1 MADEPAIELRNVTKD
16 YLTTRAL
23 NEVCLTVNQGEI
35 FGYVGANGAGKTTT
49 IKILAGLIRP
59 TSGEAFVQGHGILS
73 HPLEVKAR
81 IGYVPESGAI
91 FDKLSPREYLTIVGD
106 LYKLAPSHAEK
117 RIKEWLDFFG
127 LMDRIDQR
135 MEIFSK
141 GTKQKVC
148 WIAALL
154 HDPEVLILDEPL
166 SGLDVETISRV
177 KDLMKR
183 FTADGKTIFYSS
195 HLIDV
200 VEKVC
205 TRIAVLHRGRLIGT
219 GSIDEV
225 RVLSGAPTLEEA
237 LMKLWQEQV

>member
-1 MADEPAIELRNVTKD
+1 MPGEPAIELRNITKD

-23 NEVCLTVNQGEI
+23 NDVCLTVNQGEI

-59 TSGEAFVQGHGILS
+59 TAGEAFVCGHSILS
-73 HPLEVKAR
+73 NPLEVKAR
-81 IGYVPESGAI
+81 IGFVPESGAI
-91 FDKLSPREYLTIVGD
+91 FDKLSPREYLTIMGN
-106 LYKLAPSHAEK
+106 LYRLTASRAQEQM
-117 RIKEWLDFFG
+117 KEWLDFFG
-127 LMDRIDQR
+127 LMERIDQR
-135 MEIFSK
+135 MEVFSK

-148 WIAALL
+148 WIAALM

-183 FTADGKTIFYSS
+183 LTSDGKTIFYSS

-205 TRIAVLHRGRLIGT
+205 TRIAVLHRGRLIGA

>member
-1 MADEPAIELRNVTKD
+1 VDAGPAIELRNVTKD
-16 YLTTRAL
+16 YPTTRAL
-23 NEVCLTVNQGEI
+23 NDVCLTVNRGEI

-59 TSGEAFVQGHGILS
+59 TSGEAFVSGHSIRAN
-73 HPLEVKAR
+73 PLEVKAR
-81 IGYVPESGAI
+81 IGFVPESGAI
-91 FDKLSPREYLTIVGD
+91 FDKLSPREYLTIIGN
-106 LYKLAPSHAEK
+106 LYRLTTARAEEQLS
-117 RIKEWLDFFG
+117 EWLDFFG

-135 MEIFSK
+135 MEVFSK

-183 FTADGKTIFYSS
+183 LTSEGKTIFYSS

-205 TRIAVLHRGRLIGT
+205 TRIAILHRGRLIGAGT
-219 GSIDEV
+219 IDEV

>member
-1 MADEPAIELRNVTKD
+1 MSVEPTIELRNLTKD
-16 YLTTRAL
+16 YATTRAL
-23 NEVCLTVNQGEI
+23 NDVCLTVNRGEI

-59 TSGEAFVQGHGILS
+59 SFGDALVSGHSILS
-73 HPLEVKAR
+73 HPLQVKAQV
-81 IGYVPESGAI
+81 GYVPESGAV
-91 FDKLSPREYLTIVGD
+91 FEKLSPREYLTAVGN
-106 LYKLAPSHAEK
+106 LYKLAPSNAQTQIE
-117 RIKEWLDFFG
+117 EWLAFFD
-127 LMDRIDQR
+127 LSERIDQR
-135 MEIFSK
+135 MEVFSK

-154 HDPEVLILDEPL
+154 HDPRVLILDEPL

-183 FTADGKTIFYSS
+183 FVADGKTIFYSS

-205 TRIAVLHRGRLIGT
+205 TRIAVLHRGKLIGV
-219 GSIDEV
+219 GSVDEV
-225 RVLSGAPTLEEA
+225 RLASGAASLEEA
-237 LMKLWQEQV
+237 LMKLWQDHV

>member
-1 MADEPAIELRNVTKD
+1 VAGEPAIELRNITKD
-16 YLTTRAL
+16 YLKTRAL
-23 NEVCLTVNQGEI
+23 DDVCLTVNQGEI

-59 TSGEAFVQGHGILS
+59 TAGEAFVRGHSILT

-81 IGYVPESGAI
+81 IGFVPESGAI
-91 FDKLSPREYLTIVGD
+91 FDKLSPREYLTIVGN
-106 LYKLAPSHAEK
+106 LYKLPPPFAEQ
-117 RIKEWLDFFG
+117 RINEWLDFFG

-166 SGLDVETISRV
+166 SGLDVETISSV

-219 GSIDEV
+219 GSVDEM
-225 RVLSGAPTLEEA
+225 RVMSGAPTLEEA

>member
-1 MADEPAIELRNVTKD
+1 VAGEPAIELRHVTKD

-23 NEVCLTVNQGEI
+23 NDVCLTVNQGEI

-59 TSGEAFVQGHGILS
+59 TAGEAFVCGHSILS
-73 HPLEVKAR
+73 HPLDVKAR
-81 IGYVPESGAI
+81 IGFVPESGAI
-91 FDKLSPREYLTIVGD
+91 FDKLSPREYLTITGN
-106 LYKLAPSHAEK
+106 LYKLTSSRAEQ
-117 RIKEWLDFFG
+117 RINEWLEFFG

-135 MEIFSK
+135 MEVFSK

-183 FTADGKTIFYSS
+183 LTAEGKTIFYSS

-205 TRIAVLHRGRLIGT
+205 TRIAVLHRGRLIGA

>member
-1 MADEPAIELRNVTKD
+1 MIGEPAIELRNVTKD

-23 NEVCLTVNQGEI
+23 SDVCLTVNRGEI
-35 FGYVGANGAGKTTT
+35 FGYVGPNGAGKTTT

-59 TSGEAFVQGHGILS
+59 TAGDAFVCGHSILA

-91 FDKLSPREYLTIVGD
+91 FDKLSPREYLTIIGH
-106 LYKLAPSHAEK
+106 LYKLPVSLAQK
-117 RIKEWLDFFG
+117 QLQEWLDFFG
-127 LMDRIDQR
+127 LADRVDQR

-177 KDLMKR
+177 KDLMKSLV
-183 FTADGKTIFYSS
+183 AEGKTIFYSS

-205 TRIAVLHRGRLIGT
+205 TRIAVLHGGRLIGA

-225 RVLSGAPTLEEA
+225 RVLSGAPSLEEA